1 MVARPLDVAV
11 VVPTLN
17 EERALPALLARLAVL
32 RPREVVVVDGGSED
46 HTVDIAHHAGVR
58 VVTGAQRGR
67 GHQLAEGVR
76 CTTSPVLWFLHADAL
91 PPRGALPAIAEAL
104 TTSGVVGG
112 AFRLHTVPS
121 HGRWRLGPLLRLA
134 DLRSRYT
141 RLPYGDQGVF
151 MKRAALE
158 AAGGMP
164 EQPLFEDLELARRLR
179 QQGRLTT
186 LPLEL
191 QVSGRRIEANPLHA
205 FVAMNTLPWLY
216 RWGVPAER
224 LARLY
229 PPVRSA

>member
-1 MVARPLDVAV
+1 MVAGPLDVAV

-32 RPREVVVVDGGSED
+32 RPREVVVVDGGSTD
-46 HTVDIAHHAGVR
+46 GTVRVARSVGVR
-58 VVTGAQRGR
+58 VVEGAPRGR
-67 GHQLAEGVR
+67 GQQLAEGVR

-91 PPRGALPAIAEAL
+91 PPLDGLTAIANAL
-104 TTSGVVGG
+104 TAPGVVGG

-121 HGRWRLGPLLRLA
+121 TGRWRLGPLLRLA

-141 RLPYGDQGVF
+141 SLPYGDQGLF
-151 MKRAALE
+151 MERAALE
-158 AAGGMP
+158 AAGGIP
-164 EQPLFEDLELARRLR
+164 EQALFEDLELAQRLR
-179 QQGRLTT
+179 RQGT
-186 LPLEL
+186 LVTLRQEV
-191 QVSGRRIEANPLHA
+191 QVSGRRFEANPLHA